1 MDRLRRA
8 AIWTVAIELPL
19 AALALLSTMA
29 PLYTAWPLV
38 LIVHLPGVALLD
50 TLHMCCGLASRSLIT
65 DAPGF
70 QPPVLVSIG
79 ILALANA
86 VAIFLVVW
94 AVELVRGR
102 VRRGATA
109 AHP

>member
-50 TLHMCCGLASRSLIT
+50 TLHMCCGLASRRLIS
-65 DAPGF
+65 DAPNAEA
-70 QPPVLVSIG
+70 PVLVSIV

-86 VAIFLVVW
+86 GAIFLIVR
-94 AVELVRGR
+94 AVEFVRAR
-102 VRRGATA
+102 VRRGAPA